1 MVCLPT
7 LPESLLLQLRFC
19 VLVASFSATNIAQI
33 IQEECPHPDKNYDAA
48 VLGIYFIF

>member
-19 VLVASFSATNIAQI
+19 VLVAAFSATNIAQI